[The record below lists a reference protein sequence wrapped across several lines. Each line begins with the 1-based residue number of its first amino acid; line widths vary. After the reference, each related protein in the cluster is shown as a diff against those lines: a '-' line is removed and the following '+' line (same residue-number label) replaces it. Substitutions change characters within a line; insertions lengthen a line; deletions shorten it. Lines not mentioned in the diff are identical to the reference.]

1 MDKKLIQ
8 AMEKLRHREAEVR
21 SILKAMVA
29 DRTMSTKAAKQLR
42 KTRATRAISVDDD
55 DNLFVP
61 RGDLD
66 EQLKTAELA
75 VTEALEKVTKWE
87 KKIEQHKE
95 LHNVFW
101 NGFNEYTE
109 QMDEVMYRHICCNE
123 SDLVAKSADELFVYF
138 NELRTFPKKYADLVQ
153 DTILKAARTPN
164 QVNTSALGLLP
175 ETADTGDDMSDAE
188 EEDDD
193 VGFQRYENDED

>member
-153 DTILKAARTPN
+153 DTILKAGRTPN